1 MRLGILASH
10 PIQYQ
15 APWFR
20 ALAKQVDLDVF
31 FASRPDAAEQGAG
44 FGKSFTWDVDLLSGY
59 RHVFLEN
66 KSENPS
72 VNHFFGCDTPEIAEI
87 IRAGGQPPARQS
99 GYGGG
104 ARSEVRGQ
112 IRFGA
117 FIVTGWSLKSYWQAI
132 RACRRQ
138 GIPVL
143 VRCDSQLHTPR
154 SSPGRALKQLT
165 HRLALRQFDGF
176 LSVGRR
182 NREYLLH
189 YGVPAEKIFRVPHF
203 VDNERFARQ
212 ADAIRGQRS
221 EIRSQWRIP
230 EDAFC
235 VLFCGKSIPK
245 KRPMDL
251 VKAAESLVT
260 RHSSLKV
267 HLLFAG
273 SGELGAQLRANCNVV
288 FDAETNQRSAVTGQ
302 KSPGEPITDNQKP
315 HASFAGFLNQTEI
328 ARAYVAADVLV
339 LPSDGHETWGLAV
352 NEAMACGLPAIV
364 SDAVGCAPDLIE
376 EGKTGFTFPFGNSEQ
391 LARQLETIAELK
403 QRGHDFGPALASKLQ
418 DYSIE
423 TTVGGTM
430 EAIETAAR
438 SKRKDDP
445 QN

>member
-1 MRLGILASH
+1 
-10 PIQYQ
+10 
-15 APWFR
+15 
-20 ALAKQVDLDVF
+20 
-31 FASRPDAAEQGAG
+31 
-44 FGKSFTWDVDLLSGY
+44 
-59 RHVFLEN
+59 
-66 KSENPS
+66 
-72 VNHFFGCDTPEIAEI
+72 
-87 IRAGGQPPARQS
+87 
-99 GYGGG
+99 
-104 ARSEVRGQ
+104 
-112 IRFGA
+112 
-117 FIVTGWSLKSYWQAI
+117 
-132 RACRRQ
+132 
-138 GIPVL
+138 
-143 VRCDSQLHTPR
+143 
-154 SSPGRALKQLT
+154 KQLT
-165 HRLALRQFDGF
+165 HRVALRQFDGF

-260 RHSSLKV
+260 RHSSLNV

-273 SGELGAQLRANCNVV
+273 SGKLGAELRASCSVV

-302 KSPGEPITDNQKP
+302 KSQNREPIRQRTDSPWRRTDNQKP

-403 QRGHDFGPALASKLQ
+403 QRGHD
-418 DYSIE
+418 
-423 TTVGGTM
+423 
-430 EAIETAAR
+430 
-438 SKRKDDP
+438 
-445 QN
+445 